1 VSDEAPQLTP
11 DMLAR
16 MMQQMQDMQ
25 AQMERQAEALQET
38 AAVNQALQ
46 ARLAEAEGQRAARRR
61 IPTASQLS
69 EDEQW
74 KMAESDGGLL
84 G

>member
-1 VSDEAPQLTP
+1 
-11 DMLAR
+11 
-16 MMQQMQDMQ
+16 MQDMQ

-38 AAVNQALQ
+38 AAANQALQ

-74 KMAESDGGLL
+74 KMAESGGGLL

>member
-46 ARLAEAEGQRAARRR
+46 ARLAESEGQRAARRR

-74 KMAESDGGLL
+74 KMAESGGGLL

>member
-1 VSDEAPQLTP
+1 MTDEAPQLTP

-46 ARLAEAEGQRAARRR
+46 ARLAESEGQRAARRR

>member
-38 AAVNQALQ
+38 AAANQALQ

-74 KMAESDGGLL
+74 KMAESGGGLL